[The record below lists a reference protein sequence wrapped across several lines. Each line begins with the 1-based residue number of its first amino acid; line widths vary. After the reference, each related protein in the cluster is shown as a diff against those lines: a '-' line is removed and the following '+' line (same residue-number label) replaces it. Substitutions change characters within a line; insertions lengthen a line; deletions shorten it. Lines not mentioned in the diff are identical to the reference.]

1 MQDYWRQLSASSSV
15 VACRTANPT
24 SFLRPVVGSAS
35 LLSATANF
43 WRLAILIQFHWKYKR
58 ESFFQLPCLPPGL
71 HLAAQTAQVDPSPA
85 SRTVGDCTQRLHCW
99 LLFTTRC
106 LHPCRL
112 WRLTLLRHSNYC
124 SGYVLLVAPA
134 LTTGGGA
141 CRLVVVRL
149 CTVGA
154 GNANPCCGSAAWFGR
169 SAAAAFPS
177 STATIVR
184 DAQNACT
191 GSYVQ
196 VASVVMRSELWL
208 TLV

>member
-1 MQDYWRQLSASSSV
+1 VSQSASSR
-15 VACRTANPT
+15 ACHLVFISLHGRHRSIPR
-24 SFLRPVVGSAS
+24 LRRARWGTV
-35 LLSATANF
+35 
-43 WRLAILIQFHWKYKR
+43 
-58 ESFFQLPCLPPGL
+58 
-71 HLAAQTAQVDPSPA
+71 PSDC
-85 SRTVGDCTQRLHCW
+85 TVGCYSPP
-99 LLFTTRC
+99 RC
-106 LHPCRL
+106 LHPRRL
-112 WRLTLLRHSNYC
+112 WRLTLLRHRIYC
-124 SGYVLLVAPA
+124 SGYVLLVASA

-141 CRLVVVRL
+141 CLLAVVRI

-154 GNANPCCGSAAWFGR
+154 GNANPCCASAVWFGR
-169 SAAAAFPS
+169 SAAADFPS